1 MDRFVFATVSIVGEW
16 SELSTFAKSI
26 VARRATSFGV
36 FFFCK
41 EKGCTIVY
49 AQGDVTHGDVI
60 AEARLSF
67 VFRVVDRNRVVN
79 PNLQHKNS

>member
-49 AQGDVTHGDVI
+49 AQGDVTHGM
-60 AEARLSF
+60 
-67 VFRVVDRNRVVN
+67 
-79 PNLQHKNS
+79 